1 VHVKIIEEVTSVLSD
16 QDAAVADGKLAEVA
30 QSRTYGELRR
40 AATRLVLKLDAEAV
54 RKRKEKARG
63 QARVRS
69 FREESGNAGIS
80 GREMPSV
87 EVLLRTTRR
96 STPTSSSEVARYEP
110 AGAAIDKQAI
120 NMISH

>member
-69 FREESGNAGIS
+69 FREESGNAGFLA
-80 GREMPSV
+80 GRCRAWRCCFGPRGDLRRPP
-87 EVLLRTTRR
+87 VLR
-96 STPTSSSEVARYEP
+96 SPGTSQRVPPLTSKLST
-110 AGAAIDKQAI
+110 
-120 NMISH
+120 